1 MCVFINVLSIV
12 GSLCSILS
20 FLGII
25 IILNKKIR
33 VEIYRNEDTRKIE
46 IYEHILDAS
55 RPQSAFAKTEELK
68 KNKEFKRKHIFLYYF
83 EDKEIDENHPLSE
96 KRKGQYQT
104 QYISFWGCFARHATK
119 KYVKNNPS
127 YNVEYLRN

>member
-1 MCVFINVLSIV
+1 MVVFISVLSIV

-20 FLGII
+20 FLGIV

-33 VEIYRNEDTRKIE
+33 VEIYKNEDTRKIE

-55 RPQSAFAKTEELK
+55 RPQSSFVKTEELK
-68 KNKEFKRKHIFLYYF
+68 KNKEYKRKLIFLYYF

-96 KRKGQYQT
+96 MRKGQYQT
-104 QYISFWGCFARHATK
+104 QYISFWGCIARNATK
-119 KYVKNNPS
+119 KYVKDNPS
-127 YNVEYLRN
+127 YEVEYLGN